1 MSKQLKIYTIADKEE
16 EELLRTK
23 SLPIT
28 NERMKDPK
36 FKEFLQNLLYTAQH
50 SEEQDNVPAGGIAAP
65 QVGENLRVFYILN
78 VDTNKWQVFIN
89 PEVQPLGFTK
99 TYSLEGCLSVP
110 DREEEV
116 MRYKKTKIKYQ
127 DIDGEWKTEKFKNVN
142 AIAIQHE
149 LDHLD
154 GILFIDRIE

>member
-1 MSKQLKIYTIADKEE
+1 MKQAE
-16 EELLRTK
+16 
-23 SLPIT
+23 
-28 NERMKDPK
+28 
-36 FKEFLQNLLYTAQH
+36 FKEFLDNLLYTAQH
-50 SEEQDNVPAGGIAAP
+50 SEEQNNVPAGGIAAP

-110 DREEEV
+110 YREEEI
-116 MRYKKTKIKYQ
+116 MRYKKIKVKYQ
-127 DIDGEWKTEKFKNVN
+127 NIDGNWKTEKYKNLN

-154 GILFIDRIE
+154 GILFTDRIE